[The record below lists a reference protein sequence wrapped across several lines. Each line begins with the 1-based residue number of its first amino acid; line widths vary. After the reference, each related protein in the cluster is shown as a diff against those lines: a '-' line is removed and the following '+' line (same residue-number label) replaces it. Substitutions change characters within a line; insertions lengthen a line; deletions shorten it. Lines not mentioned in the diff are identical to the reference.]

1 MKIRK
6 FREYLN
12 EQENN
17 ISIRKSVDEDRI
29 RIKITAY
36 IKGLKIGSLSM
47 EILYEAYQYEF
58 EDVFDE
64 DTFNELYPKSEI
76 VKIEHIDV
84 DDQYR
89 NSGIGYK
96 LMERGMELMKKNGCN
111 QFYLNASPMGFNG
124 LNTINLVNFYKKF
137 GFKEL
142 LNQGHNV
149 LMGVVFD
156 KFTNE
161 STGSKICNNVL
172 CFSRMLAKRRFVIKN
187 EEFKVRVLL
196 KGSGDELERT
206 FDIEVPLLTNLK
218 QYYNSTKEYKD
229 AVDDYI
235 EHETSV
241 VGYNLYG
248 EESESREIFYSEIE
262 DVIEDLNRKLN
273 RNESI

>member
-17 ISIRKSVDEDRI
+17 ISIRKSVDED

-96 LMERGMELMKKNGCN
+96 LMKRGMELMKKNGYN

-149 LMGVVFD
+149 LMGVVF
-156 KFTNE
+156 
-161 STGSKICNNVL
+161 
-172 CFSRMLAKRRFVIKN
+172 
-187 EEFKVRVLL
+187 
-196 KGSGDELERT
+196 
-206 FDIEVPLLTNLK
+206 
-218 QYYNSTKEYKD
+218 
-229 AVDDYI
+229 
-235 EHETSV
+235 
-241 VGYNLYG
+241 
-248 EESESREIFYSEIE
+248 
-262 DVIEDLNRKLN
+262 
-273 RNESI
+273 